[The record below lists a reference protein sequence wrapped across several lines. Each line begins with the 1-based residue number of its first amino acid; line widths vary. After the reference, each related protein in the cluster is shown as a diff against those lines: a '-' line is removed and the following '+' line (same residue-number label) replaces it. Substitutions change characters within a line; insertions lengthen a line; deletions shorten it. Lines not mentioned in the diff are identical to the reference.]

1 MLNQDKRNKAERLF
15 DYLHEH
21 IIAII
26 IIVAILAGGICTA
39 MIFNDNYKQEETATE
54 ITEYKSMKTVYFA
67 MDKVSS
73 LNPLSSNAEDTYYIS
88 KLVFSSL
95 FRLNGNLN
103 IEKDLVE
110 TYDVHTA
117 DGEVSIKL
125 KDNVM
130 FSDGNALTAYDV
142 RYTVDQIEYI
152 GNKSPYY
159 AYASKIDYIEV
170 EGDHDLT
177 IYFKNPADAALDNLT
192 FPIVSSYSYDADD
205 TKPIG
210 SGQYIYGSYANK
222 KLLKLKVNKDYY
234 GNVATNALQFKVI
247 SDKTKIPGLMTIDS
261 ITAGVTT
268 SNDVAIDAEDKGL
281 NVTAI
286 PSNEMEYVG
295 FNFKNEYLQDIR
307 VRQAIAKAINCQS
320 IINDSYGG
328 AGIVSDSVYYPG
340 FLGSENMGDSYEQ
353 DQVGASELLKACGFV
368 DSDENGYLEDKKGKE
383 VKLTILVNEN
393 NDSRVD
399 AAETIAD
406 ELNKIGIKATVKVS
420 SWKSYKQALNKKK
433 FDLYLGGYQFDQKYN
448 LKEMFAK
455 NNKLSYNNQD
465 VLNYVKQMETA
476 LSANQQKEVY
486 GKLKPI
492 LTEEIPYYCIC
503 YKTYSFITVE
513 RFTAETIP
521 TFYNRYRGAG
531 FWQWERV
538 LTKDVETEEAK

>member
-1 MLNQDKRNKAERLF
+1 MLNQDKGNRAQRIF

-39 MIFNDNYKQEETATE
+39 IIFNDKGTAEETNTE

-73 LNPLSSNAEDTYYIS
+73 LNPLSSTAEDTYYIS

-95 FRLNGNLN
+95 FKLNGNLN
-103 IEKDLVE
+103 IEKDLVD
-110 TYDVHTA
+110 TYEADA
-117 DGEVSIKL
+117 KDGEVSIHL
-125 KDNVM
+125 KAGVE
-130 FSDGNALTAYDV
+130 FSDGSDLTAYDV

-159 AYASKIDYIEV
+159 AYIQKIDYVEV
-170 EGDHDLT
+170 EGDYDLT
-177 IYFKNPADAALDNLT
+177 IYFKSAADAALDNLT

-234 GNVATNALQFKVI
+234 GDVATNALQFKVI

-261 ITAGVTT
+261 LTAAVVT
-268 SNDVAIDAEDKGL
+268 SNDVAVDAEDKGL
-281 NVTAI
+281 NVTPIA
-286 PSNEMEYVG
+286 SNEVEYMG
-295 FNFKNEYLQDIR
+295 FNFKNTYLQDVR
-307 VRQAIAKAINCQS
+307 VRQAIAKAINCQD

-328 AGIVSDSVYYPG
+328 AGMENDSIYYPG
-340 FLGSENMGDSYEQ
+340 FLGSENTGDPYEE
-353 DQVGASELLKACGFV
+353 DKIGAAELLQSCGYT
-368 DSDENGYLEDKKGKE
+368 DSDENGFLEDEKGKE
-383 VKLTILVNEN
+383 IELTILVNKN

-399 AAETIAD
+399 AAETIAE
-406 ELNKIGIKATVKVS
+406 ELNEIGIKATVEAKT
-420 SWKSYKQALNKKK
+420 WKAYKKALKKKK
-433 FDLYLGGYQFDQKYN
+433 FDIYLGGYQFDQKYN

-455 NNKLSYNNQD
+455 NNKLSYNNED
-465 VLNYVKQMETA
+465 VLSYVKKLETA
-476 LSANQQKEVY
+476 LTAKEQKEVY

-492 LTEEIPYYCIC
+492 LTEELPYYCLC
-503 YKTYSFITVE
+503 YKTYSFISVE

-521 TFYNRYRGAG
+521 TFFHRYRGAG
-531 FWQWERV
+531 FWKWERV
-538 LTKDVETEEAK
+538 LTTEVETEKK